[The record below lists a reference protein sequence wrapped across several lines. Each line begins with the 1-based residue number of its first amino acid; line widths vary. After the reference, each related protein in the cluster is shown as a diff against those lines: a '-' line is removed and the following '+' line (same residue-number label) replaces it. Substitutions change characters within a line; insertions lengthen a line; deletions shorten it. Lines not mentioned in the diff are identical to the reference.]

1 MQGKELK
8 KVRYMKMYELHDI
21 DVDLAREHAKEFTKS
36 ISIESIKALC
46 DRSASDSCFSAWINI
61 EEKRL
66 EFSEKIDIRAVRSTA
81 DTLGLDCFIGYVL
94 PSQVKNRIKHAAEVA
109 FIFGEIGG

>member
-1 MQGKELK
+1 
-8 KVRYMKMYELHDI
+8 MYKLHDVDI
-21 DVDLAREHAKEFTKS
+21 DLAREHAKDFTKS

-66 EFSEKIDIRAVRSTA
+66 EFSERIDMRAVRSTA

-109 FIFGEIGG
+109 FIFGEVGG

>member
-1 MQGKELK
+1 
-8 KVRYMKMYELHDI
+8 MYELHDI
-21 DVDLAREHAKEFTKS
+21 NVDLAREHAKEFTKS

-66 EFSEKIDIRAVRSTA
+66 EFSENIDVRAVRSTS

-94 PSQVKNRIKHAAEVA
+94 PSQVKNRIRHAAEVA
-109 FIFGEIGG
+109 FIFSGIGG